1 MVAELLLS
9 ASLRQ
14 DQKLN
19 LTCPWA
25 GKQGP
30 LTIQY
35 FFRSDTEVLEIRTFK
50 KKRAIVNY
58 MNPSLDRLRLP
69 NLKPSRR

>member
-9 ASLRQ
+9 AFLRK

-19 LTCPWA
+19 STCPWA
-25 GKQGP
+25 GKQEP
-30 LTIQY
+30 LTIQH

-58 MNPSLDRLRLP
+58 MNPSLNQLRLP